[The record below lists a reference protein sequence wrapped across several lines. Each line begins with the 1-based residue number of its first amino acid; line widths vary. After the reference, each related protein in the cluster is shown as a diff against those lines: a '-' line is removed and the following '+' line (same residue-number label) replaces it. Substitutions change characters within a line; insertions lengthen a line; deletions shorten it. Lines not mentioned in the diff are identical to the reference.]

1 MTIQLLSLLVLLL
14 CLGISGHSY
23 AAPITLEPDFKGGAK
38 PPAGEPARSLCLSF
52 PPGQCKPGVETRQDP
67 GFSVTG
73 DPFGAVKNDSGF
85 TIKDI
90 VLRIISPADATWGD
104 ADDPADGKNSSGN
117 VLTNPPVISGGG
129 KVITL
134 TGTGASTIK
143 PNDLVDFDI
152 KYKGG
157 PGLVRVKASF
167 SVVPEPTTL
176 LLFGTSAAGMGLAEW
191 RRRRGRKRQP

>member
-1 MTIQLLSLLVLLL
+1 MVLLF
-14 CLGISGHSY
+14 CLGISGLGH
-23 AAPITLEPDFKGGAK
+23 AAPITLEPNFKGGAT

-52 PPGQCKPGVETRQDP
+52 PPGQCKPGVETAQNP

-90 VLRIISPADATWGD
+90 VLRIISPADANWGD
-104 ADDPADGKNSSGN
+104 ADDPPDGKNSSGN

-134 TGTGASTIK
+134 TGAGASTIK

-167 SVVPEPTTL
+167 SVVPEPATL
-176 LLFGTSAAGMGLAEW
+176 LLVGTSAAGMGLAAW
-191 RRRRGRKRQP
+191 NRRRRARQP